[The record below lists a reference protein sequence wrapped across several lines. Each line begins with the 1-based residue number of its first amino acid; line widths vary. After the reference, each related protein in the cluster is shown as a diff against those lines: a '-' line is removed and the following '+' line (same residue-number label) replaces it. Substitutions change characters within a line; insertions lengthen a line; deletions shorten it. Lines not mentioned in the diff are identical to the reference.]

1 MSQYQKSKQLFQ
13 AASQVIPGGVN
24 SPVRAFGA
32 VGGTP
37 VFIKQAKG
45 SKFIDADD
53 NQYIDYLGS
62 WGPMIGGH
70 NHPDILKAVESAVKQ
85 GLSYGAPTEREV
97 TMAQEI
103 CKLMPSIEK
112 VRMVN
117 SGTEATMS
125 AIRVA
130 RGFTKRNKIIK
141 FVGCYHGHADP
152 FLVAAGSGAL
162 TFGSPNSPGV
172 PPETVADTLLADF
185 NNLDHV
191 KQILESYPEQ
201 VAAIILEPITGNMN
215 CILPKE
221 GFLQGLRDLC
231 DAHGTLL
238 VFDEVMTGFRVALGG
253 AQALYNIKPDMTT
266 LGKVI
271 GGGMPVGAFGGRADI
286 MSMLSPEGPV
296 YQAGTLSGNPI
307 ATAAGLASLKLV
319 QQPGFHQELANKT
332 KTLCDGIEQAAK
344 KQGIPLITQHACGM
358 FGFFFTDKPVINTFD
373 EMMACDIKSFKQ
385 FFHLM
390 LDQGIYLAP
399 AAYEA
404 GFMSIAHSDEDIEQ
418 TIVAANYAFKELAK
432 QQIDAKVV
440 L

>member
-1 MSQYQKSKQLFQ
+1 MNTSLSQKLFKDANQ
-13 AASQVIPGGVN
+13 FIPGGVN
-24 SPVRAFGA
+24 SPVRAFRA

-37 VFIKQAKG
+37 IFIKQAKG

-53 NQYIDYLGS
+53 NQYIDYVGS

-70 NHPDILKAVESAVKQ
+70 NHPDILQAVEAAVKQ
-85 GLSYGAPTEREV
+85 GLSYGAPTAREV
-97 TMAQEI
+97 EI
-103 CKLMPSIEK
+103 AEEVCKLMPSIEK

-125 AIRVA
+125 AVRLA
-130 RGFTKRNKIIK
+130 RAFTKRNKIIK

-162 TFGSPNSPGV
+162 TFGTPNSPGV
-172 PPETVADTLLADF
+172 PPETVADTLLADY
-185 NNLDHV
+185 NNLEHV
-191 KQILESYPEQ
+191 KQILENNPKQ

-215 CILPKE
+215 CILPKP

-231 DAHGTLL
+231 DEHGTLL
-238 VFDEVMTGFRVALGG
+238 IFDEVMTGFRVSLGG
-253 AQALYNIKPDMTT
+253 AQQLYNIKPDMTT

-319 QQPGFHQELANKT
+319 QQPGFHEQLAEKT
-332 KTLCDGIEQAAK
+332 SKLCEGMEQAAK
-344 KQGIPLITQHACGM
+344 RHGIPFLTQHACGM
-358 FGFFFTDKPVINTFD
+358 FGFFFTDKPAIHTFD
-373 EMMACDIKSFKQ
+373 EMMACDIEQFKQ
-385 FFHLM
+385 FFHIM
-390 LDQGIYLAP
+390 LDEGVYLAP

-404 GFMSIAHSDEDIEQ
+404 GFMSTAHSDEDIERTISAADQ
-418 TIVAANYAFKELAK
+418 TFKMLAK
-432 QQIDAKVV
+432 QQISAKVV
-440 L
+440 